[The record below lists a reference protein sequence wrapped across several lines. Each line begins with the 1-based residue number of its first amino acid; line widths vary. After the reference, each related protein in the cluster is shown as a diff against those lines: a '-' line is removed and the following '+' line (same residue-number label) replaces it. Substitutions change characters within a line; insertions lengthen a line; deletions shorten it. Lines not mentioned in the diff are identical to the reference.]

1 MFTTTLV
8 NSLLYR
14 IGLALVFVE
23 EERYLGN
30 GEFTTSSHWWI
41 YPIFFLEQV
50 FKDGEWDFHE
60 CEFGVPHE
68 VLCGTWITK

>member
-14 IGLALVFVE
+14 IGLALVRVE
-23 EERYLGN
+23 EEKYLGD
-30 GEFTTSSHWWI
+30 GEFTTSSYWWI

-50 FKDGEWDFHE
+50 FEDAERDFHE
-60 CEFGVPHE
+60 CAPGVPYE